1 MKIICIGR
9 NYVEHAKELNNPV
22 PTKPMFFVK
31 PDTALLRTHIFYIP
45 PFSNNIHYELELV
58 VKIKKVGKS
67 ISKRFAHKYYDE
79 ISLGLDLTA
88 RDLQEE
94 CKEKG
99 MPWEIAKGF
108 DSSAPIGKWYQ
119 KKDLKSLDFYLLKNG
134 EKVQEG
140 NPSQMVFD
148 IDRIIE
154 YVSKFMTLKKG
165 DLIFTGTPSGVGP
178 LNKSDQLTASLY
190 IGNELISSEKTEE
203 KENTLVIDSKTS
215 ETKIDYRYLTAAV
228 VLGIFLVYWMFLK

>member
-31 PDTALLRTHIFYIP
+31 PDTALLRTHMFYIP

-134 EKVQEG
+134 VKVQEG

-165 DLIFTGTPSGVGP
+165 DLIFTGTPSGVGKMEVNDVFEAY
-178 LNKSDQLTASLY
+178 LDGK
-190 IGNELISSEKTEE
+190 KT
-203 KENTLVIDSKTS
+203 IDLRVK
-215 ETKIDYRYLTAAV
+215 
-228 VLGIFLVYWMFLK
+228 

>member
-9 NYVEHAKELNNPV
+9 NYLEHAKELNNPV
-22 PTKPMFFVK
+22 PKKPMFFVK
-31 PDTALLRTHIFYIP
+31 PDTSLLRTHMFYIP

-79 ISLGLDLTA
+79 FSLGLDLTA

-148 IDRIIE
+148 VDSIIE

-165 DLIFTGTPSGVGP
+165 DLIFTGTPSGVGKMEVNDVFEAY
-178 LNKSDQLTASLY
+178 LDGK
-190 IGNELISSEKTEE
+190 KT
-203 KENTLVIDSKTS
+203 IDLRVK
-215 ETKIDYRYLTAAV
+215 
-228 VLGIFLVYWMFLK
+228 

>member
-9 NYVEHAKELNNPV
+9 NYLEHAKELNNPV
-22 PTKPMFFVK
+22 PKKPMFFVK
-31 PDTALLRTHIFYIP
+31 PDTSLLRTHMFYIP

-148 IDRIIE
+148 VDNIIE

-165 DLIFTGTPSGVGP
+165 DLIFTGTPSGVGKMEVNDVFEAY
-178 LNKSDQLTASLY
+178 LD
-190 IGNELISSEKTEE
+190 GRKT
-203 KENTLVIDSKTS
+203 IDLRVK
-215 ETKIDYRYLTAAV
+215 
-228 VLGIFLVYWMFLK
+228 

>member
-9 NYVEHAKELNNPV
+9 NYLEHAKELNNPV
-22 PTKPMFFVK
+22 PKKPMFFVK
-31 PDTALLRTHIFYIP
+31 PDTSLLRTHMFYIP

-140 NPSQMVFD
+140 NPSQMIFD
-148 IDRIIE
+148 VDSIIE

-165 DLIFTGTPSGVGP
+165 DLIFTGTPSGVGKMEVNDVFEAY
-178 LNKSDQLTASLY
+178 LD
-190 IGNELISSEKTEE
+190 GRKT
-203 KENTLVIDSKTS
+203 IDLRVK
-215 ETKIDYRYLTAAV
+215 
-228 VLGIFLVYWMFLK
+228 

>member
-31 PDTALLRTHIFYIP
+31 PDTSLLRTHMFYIP

-67 ISKRFAHKYYDE
+67 ISKRFAPNYYDE

-88 RDLQEE
+88 RDLQKE
-94 CKEKG
+94 CKEKR

-119 KKDLKSLDFYLLKNG
+119 KKDLKSLNFYLLKNG

-140 NPSQMVFD
+140 NPSQMIFD
-148 IDRIIE
+148 VDSIIE

-165 DLIFTGTPSGVGP
+165 DLIFTGTPSGVGKMEVNDVFEAY
-178 LNKSDQLTASLY
+178 LDGK
-190 IGNELISSEKTEE
+190 KTM
-203 KENTLVIDSKTS
+203 D
-215 ETKIDYRYLTAAV
+215 
-228 VLGIFLVYWMFLK
+228 LGVK

>member
-31 PDTALLRTHIFYIP
+31 PDTALLRTRMFYIP

-67 ISKRFAHKYYDE
+67 ISKKFAHKYYDE

-119 KKDLKSLDFYLLKNG
+119 KKDLKSLNFYLLKNG

-148 IDRIIE
+148 VDSIIE

-165 DLIFTGTPSGVGP
+165 DLIFTGTPSGVGKMEVNDVFEAY
-178 LNKSDQLTASLY
+178 LD
-190 IGNELISSEKTEE
+190 GRKT
-203 KENTLVIDSKTS
+203 IDLRVK
-215 ETKIDYRYLTAAV
+215 
-228 VLGIFLVYWMFLK
+228 

>member
-9 NYVEHAKELNNPV
+9 NYVEHANELNNPV
-22 PTKPMFFVK
+22 PTKPVFFVK

-134 EKVQEG
+134 KKVQEG

-154 YVSKFMTLKKG
+154 YVSKFITLKKG
-165 DLIFTGTPSGVGP
+165 DLIFTGTPSGVGKMEVNDVFEAF
-178 LNKSDQLTASLY
+178 L
-190 IGNELISSEKTEE
+190 
-203 KENTLVIDSKTS
+203 DSKKTMDLRV
-215 ETKIDYRYLTAAV
+215 K
-228 VLGIFLVYWMFLK
+228 

>member
-31 PDTALLRTHIFYIP
+31 PDTALLRTHMFYIP

-165 DLIFTGTPSGVGP
+165 DLIFTGTPSGVGKMEVNDVFEAY
-178 LNKSDQLTASLY
+178 LDGK
-190 IGNELISSEKTEE
+190 KTMDLRV
-203 KENTLVIDSKTS
+203 K
-215 ETKIDYRYLTAAV
+215 
-228 VLGIFLVYWMFLK
+228 

>member
-31 PDTALLRTHIFYIP
+31 PDTALLRTDIFYIP

-88 RDLQEE
+88 RDLQKE

-108 DSSAPIGKWYQ
+108 DSSAPIGNWYQ

-148 IDRIIE
+148 VDSIIE

-165 DLIFTGTPSGVGP
+165 DLIFTGTPSGVGKMEVNDVFEAY
-178 LNKSDQLTASLY
+178 LDGK
-190 IGNELISSEKTEE
+190 KT
-203 KENTLVIDSKTS
+203 IDLRVK
-215 ETKIDYRYLTAAV
+215 
-228 VLGIFLVYWMFLK
+228 

>member
-22 PTKPMFFVK
+22 PTMPMFFVK
-31 PDTALLRTHIFYIP
+31 PDTALLRTHMFYIP

-165 DLIFTGTPSGVGP
+165 DLIFTGTPSGVGKMEANDVFEAY
-178 LNKSDQLTASLY
+178 LDGK
-190 IGNELISSEKTEE
+190 KT
-203 KENTLVIDSKTS
+203 ID
-215 ETKIDYRYLTAAV
+215 
-228 VLGIFLVYWMFLK
+228 LKVR

>member
-9 NYVEHAKELNNPV
+9 NYIEHAKELNNPV

-31 PDTALLRTHIFYIP
+31 PDTALLRTHTFYLP

-67 ISKRFAHKYYDE
+67 ISKRFAPNYYDE

-99 MPWEIAKGF
+99 KPWEIAKGF

-148 IDRIIE
+148 VDSIIE
-154 YVSKFMTLKKG
+154 YVSKYMTLKKG
-165 DLIFTGTPSGVGP
+165 DLIFTGTPSGVGKMETNDVFEAY
-178 LNKSDQLTASLY
+178 LDGKKT
-190 IGNELISSEKTEE
+190 IELKV
-203 KENTLVIDSKTS
+203 K
-215 ETKIDYRYLTAAV
+215 
-228 VLGIFLVYWMFLK
+228 

>member
-9 NYVEHAKELNNPV
+9 NYLEHAKELNNPV
-22 PTKPMFFVK
+22 PKKPMFFVK
-31 PDTALLRTHIFYIP
+31 PDTSLLRTHMFYIP

-134 EKVQEG
+134 EKVQKG

-148 IDRIIE
+148 VDSIIE

-165 DLIFTGTPSGVGP
+165 DLIFTGTPSGVGKMEVNDVFEAY
-178 LNKSDQLTASLY
+178 LD
-190 IGNELISSEKTEE
+190 GRKT
-203 KENTLVIDSKTS
+203 IDLRVK
-215 ETKIDYRYLTAAV
+215 
-228 VLGIFLVYWMFLK
+228 

>member
-31 PDTALLRTHIFYIP
+31 PDTALLRTHMFYIP

-88 RDLQEE
+88 RDLQKE

-119 KKDLKSLDFYLLKNG
+119 KKDLKSLNFYLLKNG

-165 DLIFTGTPSGVGP
+165 DLIFTGTPSGVGKMEANDAFEAY
-178 LNKSDQLTASLY
+178 LDGK
-190 IGNELISSEKTEE
+190 KT
-203 KENTLVIDSKTS
+203 ID
-215 ETKIDYRYLTAAV
+215 
-228 VLGIFLVYWMFLK
+228 LKVR

>member
-22 PTKPMFFVK
+22 PTKPIFFVK
-31 PDTALLRTHIFYIP
+31 PDTALLRTHMFYIP

-165 DLIFTGTPSGVGP
+165 DLIFTGTPSGVGKMEVNDVFEAY
-178 LNKSDQLTASLY
+178 LDGK
-190 IGNELISSEKTEE
+190 KTM
-203 KENTLVIDSKTS
+203 D
-215 ETKIDYRYLTAAV
+215 
-228 VLGIFLVYWMFLK
+228 LKVK

>member
-1 MKIICIGR
+1 MKIVCIGR

-22 PTKPMFFVK
+22 PKHPMFFVK
-31 PDTALLRTHIFYIP
+31 PDTSLLRTNTFYIP

-67 ISKRFAHKYYDE
+67 ISKRFAPNYYDE

-165 DLIFTGTPSGVGP
+165 DLIFTGTPSGVGKMETNDVFEAY
-178 LNKSDQLTASLY
+178 LDGK
-190 IGNELISSEKTEE
+190 KT
-203 KENTLVIDSKTS
+203 IDL
-215 ETKIDYRYLTAAV
+215 RV
-228 VLGIFLVYWMFLK
+228 R

>member
-9 NYVEHAKELNNPV
+9 NYVEHAKELNNPL

-31 PDTALLRTHIFYIP
+31 PDTALLRTHMFYIP

-165 DLIFTGTPSGVGP
+165 DLIFTGTPSGVGKMEVNDVFEAY
-178 LNKSDQLTASLY
+178 LDGK
-190 IGNELISSEKTEE
+190 KT
-203 KENTLVIDSKTS
+203 IDLRVK
-215 ETKIDYRYLTAAV
+215 
-228 VLGIFLVYWMFLK
+228 

>member
-31 PDTALLRTHIFYIP
+31 PDTALLRTRMFYIP
-45 PFSNNIHYELELV
+45 PFSNDIHYELELV

-67 ISKRFAHKYYDE
+67 ISKRFAHNYYDE

-94 CKEKG
+94 CKKKG

-148 IDRIIE
+148 VDSIIE

-165 DLIFTGTPSGVGP
+165 DLIFTGTPSGVGKMEVNDVFEAY
-178 LNKSDQLTASLY
+178 LD
-190 IGNELISSEKTEE
+190 GRKT
-203 KENTLVIDSKTS
+203 IDLRVK
-215 ETKIDYRYLTAAV
+215 
-228 VLGIFLVYWMFLK
+228 

>member
-9 NYVEHAKELNNPV
+9 NYLEHAKELNNPV
-22 PTKPMFFVK
+22 PKKPMFFVK
-31 PDTALLRTHIFYIP
+31 PDTSLHRTHMFYIP

-148 IDRIIE
+148 VDSIIE

-165 DLIFTGTPSGVGP
+165 DLIFTGTPSGVGKMEVNDVFEAY
-178 LNKSDQLTASLY
+178 LD
-190 IGNELISSEKTEE
+190 GRKT
-203 KENTLVIDSKTS
+203 IDLRVK
-215 ETKIDYRYLTAAV
+215 
-228 VLGIFLVYWMFLK
+228 

>member
-31 PDTALLRTHIFYIP
+31 PDTALLRTRMFYIP
-45 PFSNNIHYELELV
+45 PFSNDIHYELELV

-148 IDRIIE
+148 VDSIIE

-165 DLIFTGTPSGVGP
+165 DLIFTGTPSGVGKMEVNDVFEAY
-178 LNKSDQLTASLY
+178 LD
-190 IGNELISSEKTEE
+190 GRKT
-203 KENTLVIDSKTS
+203 IDLRVK
-215 ETKIDYRYLTAAV
+215 
-228 VLGIFLVYWMFLK
+228 

>member
-31 PDTALLRTHIFYIP
+31 PDTALLRTDIFYIP
-45 PFSNNIHYELELV
+45 PFSNNIHYELELI

-88 RDLQEE
+88 RDLQKE

-108 DSSAPIGKWYQ
+108 DSSAPIGNWYQ

-148 IDRIIE
+148 VDSIIE

-165 DLIFTGTPSGVGP
+165 DLIFTGTPSGVGKMEVNDVFEAY
-178 LNKSDQLTASLY
+178 LDGK
-190 IGNELISSEKTEE
+190 KT
-203 KENTLVIDSKTS
+203 IDLRVK
-215 ETKIDYRYLTAAV
+215 
-228 VLGIFLVYWMFLK
+228 

>member
-9 NYVEHAKELNNPV
+9 NYVGHAKELNNPV

-31 PDTALLRTHIFYIP
+31 PDTSLLRTHVFYIP

-67 ISKRFAHKYYDE
+67 ISKRFAPNYYDE

-88 RDLQEE
+88 RDLQKE
-94 CKEKG
+94 CKEKR

-148 IDRIIE
+148 IDSIIE

-165 DLIFTGTPSGVGP
+165 DLIFTGTPSGVGKMEVNDVFEAY
-178 LNKSDQLTASLY
+178 LDGK
-190 IGNELISSEKTEE
+190 KT
-203 KENTLVIDSKTS
+203 IDL
-215 ETKIDYRYLTAAV
+215 RV
-228 VLGIFLVYWMFLK
+228 R

>member
-165 DLIFTGTPSGVGP
+165 DLIFTGTPSGVGKMEVNDVFEAY
-178 LNKSDQLTASLY
+178 LDGK
-190 IGNELISSEKTEE
+190 KTM
-203 KENTLVIDSKTS
+203 D
-215 ETKIDYRYLTAAV
+215 
-228 VLGIFLVYWMFLK
+228 LKVK

>member
-1 MKIICIGR
+1 M
-9 NYVEHAKELNNPV
+9 
-22 PTKPMFFVK
+22 
-31 PDTALLRTHIFYIP
+31 
-45 PFSNNIHYELELV
+45 V

-88 RDLQEE
+88 RDLQKE

-148 IDRIIE
+148 VDSIIE

-165 DLIFTGTPSGVGP
+165 DLIFTGTPSGVGKMDVNDVFEAY
-178 LNKSDQLTASLY
+178 LD
-190 IGNELISSEKTEE
+190 GRKTFDLRV
-203 KENTLVIDSKTS
+203 K
-215 ETKIDYRYLTAAV
+215 
-228 VLGIFLVYWMFLK
+228 

>member
-9 NYVEHAKELNNPV
+9 NYLEHAKELNNPV
-22 PTKPMFFVK
+22 PKKPMFFVK
-31 PDTALLRTHIFYIP
+31 PDTSLLRTHMFYIP

-148 IDRIIE
+148 VDSIIE

-165 DLIFTGTPSGVGP
+165 DLIFTGTPSGVGKMETNDVFEAY
-178 LNKSDQLTASLY
+178 LDGK
-190 IGNELISSEKTEE
+190 KT
-203 KENTLVIDSKTS
+203 IDLRVK
-215 ETKIDYRYLTAAV
+215 
-228 VLGIFLVYWMFLK
+228 

>member
-31 PDTALLRTHIFYIP
+31 PDTALLRTNMFYIP

-148 IDRIIE
+148 VDSIIE

-165 DLIFTGTPSGVGP
+165 DLIFTGTPSGVGKMEVNDVFEAY
-178 LNKSDQLTASLY
+178 LD
-190 IGNELISSEKTEE
+190 GRKT
-203 KENTLVIDSKTS
+203 IDLRVK
-215 ETKIDYRYLTAAV
+215 
-228 VLGIFLVYWMFLK
+228 

>member
-31 PDTALLRTHIFYIP
+31 PDTALLRTHMFYIP

-165 DLIFTGTPSGVGP
+165 DLIFTGTPSGVGKMETNDVFEAY
-178 LNKSDQLTASLY
+178 LDGK
-190 IGNELISSEKTEE
+190 KT
-203 KENTLVIDSKTS
+203 IDL
-215 ETKIDYRYLTAAV
+215 RV
-228 VLGIFLVYWMFLK
+228 R

>member
-9 NYVEHAKELNNPV
+9 NYLKHAKELNNPV
-22 PTKPMFFVK
+22 PKKPMFFVK
-31 PDTALLRTHIFYIP
+31 PDTSLLRTHVFYIP

-134 EKVQEG
+134 KKVQEG

-148 IDRIIE
+148 VDSIIE

-165 DLIFTGTPSGVGP
+165 DLIFTGTPSGVGKMEVNDVFEAY
-178 LNKSDQLTASLY
+178 LDGK
-190 IGNELISSEKTEE
+190 KT
-203 KENTLVIDSKTS
+203 IDLRVK
-215 ETKIDYRYLTAAV
+215 
-228 VLGIFLVYWMFLK
+228 

>member
-22 PTKPMFFVK
+22 PKKPMFFVK
-31 PDTALLRTHIFYIP
+31 PDTALLRTQMFYIP

-140 NPSQMVFD
+140 NPSKMVFD

-165 DLIFTGTPSGVGP
+165 DLIFTGTPSGVGKMEVNDVFEAY
-178 LNKSDQLTASLY
+178 LDGK
-190 IGNELISSEKTEE
+190 KTMDLRV
-203 KENTLVIDSKTS
+203 K
-215 ETKIDYRYLTAAV
+215 
-228 VLGIFLVYWMFLK
+228 

>member
-31 PDTALLRTHIFYIP
+31 PDTSLLRTHMFYIP

-140 NPSQMVFD
+140 NPLQMLFD
-148 IDRIIE
+148 VDSIIE

-165 DLIFTGTPSGVGP
+165 DLIFTGTPSGVGKMEVNDVFEAY
-178 LNKSDQLTASLY
+178 LD
-190 IGNELISSEKTEE
+190 GRKT
-203 KENTLVIDSKTS
+203 IDLRVK
-215 ETKIDYRYLTAAV
+215 
-228 VLGIFLVYWMFLK
+228 

>member
-9 NYVEHAKELNNPV
+9 NYLEHAKELNNPV
-22 PTKPMFFVK
+22 PKKPMFFVK
-31 PDTALLRTHIFYIP
+31 PDTSLLRTHMFYIP

-67 ISKRFAHKYYDE
+67 ISKRFAQNYYDE

-99 MPWEIAKGF
+99 KPWEIAKGF

-119 KKDLKSLDFYLLKNG
+119 KGELNSMDFYLLKNG

-148 IDRIIE
+148 VDSIIE
-154 YVSKFMTLKKG
+154 YVSKYMTLKKG
-165 DLIFTGTPSGVGP
+165 DLIFTGTPSGVGKMETNDVFEAY
-178 LNKSDQLTASLY
+178 LDGKKT
-190 IGNELISSEKTEE
+190 IELKV
-203 KENTLVIDSKTS
+203 K
-215 ETKIDYRYLTAAV
+215 
-228 VLGIFLVYWMFLK
+228 

>member
-9 NYVEHAKELNNPV
+9 NYLEHAKELNNPV
-22 PTKPMFFVK
+22 PKKPMFFVK
-31 PDTALLRTHIFYIP
+31 PDTSLLRTHMFYIP

-148 IDRIIE
+148 VDRIIE

-165 DLIFTGTPSGVGP
+165 DLIFTGTPSGVGKMEVNDVFEAY
-178 LNKSDQLTASLY
+178 LD
-190 IGNELISSEKTEE
+190 GRKT
-203 KENTLVIDSKTS
+203 IDLRVK
-215 ETKIDYRYLTAAV
+215 
-228 VLGIFLVYWMFLK
+228 

>member
-140 NPSQMVFD
+140 NPSQMVFS
-148 IDRIIE
+148 IDSIIE

-165 DLIFTGTPSGVGP
+165 DLIFTGTPSGVGKMEVNDVFEAY
-178 LNKSDQLTASLY
+178 LDGK
-190 IGNELISSEKTEE
+190 KT
-203 KENTLVIDSKTS
+203 ID
-215 ETKIDYRYLTAAV
+215 
-228 VLGIFLVYWMFLK
+228 LKVK

>member
-31 PDTALLRTHIFYIP
+31 PDTSLLRTHMFYIP

-140 NPSQMVFD
+140 NPSQMLFD
-148 IDRIIE
+148 VDSIIE

-165 DLIFTGTPSGVGP
+165 DLIFTGTPSGVGKMEVNDVFEAY
-178 LNKSDQLTASLY
+178 LD
-190 IGNELISSEKTEE
+190 GMKT
-203 KENTLVIDSKTS
+203 IDLRVK
-215 ETKIDYRYLTAAV
+215 
-228 VLGIFLVYWMFLK
+228 

>member
-108 DSSAPIGKWYQ
+108 DSSAPIGKWYL

-165 DLIFTGTPSGVGP
+165 DLIFTGTPSGVGKMEVNDVFEAY
-178 LNKSDQLTASLY
+178 LDGK
-190 IGNELISSEKTEE
+190 KTMDIRV
-203 KENTLVIDSKTS
+203 K
-215 ETKIDYRYLTAAV
+215 
-228 VLGIFLVYWMFLK
+228 

>member
-1 MKIICIGR
+1 MKIVCIGR
-9 NYVEHAKELNNPV
+9 NYLEHAKELNNPV

-108 DSSAPIGKWYQ
+108 DSSAPIGMWYQ

-165 DLIFTGTPSGVGP
+165 DLIFTGTPPGVGKMETNDVFEAY
-178 LNKSDQLTASLY
+178 LDGK
-190 IGNELISSEKTEE
+190 KT
-203 KENTLVIDSKTS
+203 IDLRVK
-215 ETKIDYRYLTAAV
+215 
-228 VLGIFLVYWMFLK
+228 

>member
-22 PTKPMFFVK
+22 PTNPMFFVK
-31 PDTALLRTHIFYIP
+31 PDTALLKTQIFYIP

-88 RDLQEE
+88 RDLQKE

-148 IDRIIE
+148 VDSIIE

-165 DLIFTGTPSGVGP
+165 DLIFTGTPSGVGKMEVNDVFEAY
-178 LNKSDQLTASLY
+178 LDGK
-190 IGNELISSEKTEE
+190 KT
-203 KENTLVIDSKTS
+203 IDLRVK
-215 ETKIDYRYLTAAV
+215 
-228 VLGIFLVYWMFLK
+228 

>member
-31 PDTALLRTHIFYIP
+31 PDTALLRTHMFYIP

-108 DSSAPIGKWYQ
+108 DSSAPIGEWYQ

-165 DLIFTGTPSGVGP
+165 DLIFTGTPSGVGKMEVNDVFEAY
-178 LNKSDQLTASLY
+178 LDGK
-190 IGNELISSEKTEE
+190 KT
-203 KENTLVIDSKTS
+203 IDLRVK
-215 ETKIDYRYLTAAV
+215 
-228 VLGIFLVYWMFLK
+228 